1 MVEAGVLPDAA
12 LISSAVRTV
21 ATWQEVVSG
30 SGFTCPVTVS
40 DGLYAAEPA
49 SALDLIRATSEDI
62 GTLVVVGHNPTV
74 GFLAQVL
81 DDGEGDTGAADAM
94 IAGFPTCAVATFA
107 ITGDWAEQQ
116 VGGARLSG
124 VHVAR
129 ANG

>member
-1 MVEAGVLPDAA
+1 MITACPPHSVLAEQAAGRDSTVLPTQTDDTLAVAAVMLQALHRLGVGPQVDA
-12 LISSAVRTV
+12 
-21 ATWQEVVSG
+21 
-30 SGFTCPVTVS
+30 
-40 DGLYAAEPA
+40 DG
-49 SALDLIRATSEDI
+49 
-62 GTLVVVGHNPTV
+62 V
-74 GFLAQVL
+74 AQVL